1 MDTSESKNFSKLAF
15 ILLEVVLN
23 HLRDVFKEQWDKRY
37 PNNPWL
43 DDNISL
49 QHFISQEQQG
59 SRWKKNKS
67 NMPNS
72 GDRND
77 WDPSKLFFM
86 LLYSSSINLPPA
98 CSLYAHINKLRELRN
113 KHFGHPS
120 KASLSNQE
128 FEAIYKDIV
137 TCMDG
142 LNCGADM
149 KQKMDDIKTGV
160 IKLSEN
166 DVESMKSKIQTLNEK
181 FDLVLQLV
189 EYGRK
194 HLKFMLKIIRGFV
207 LALTLLSMVF
217 LVLIIIA
224 LLFGHSTR
232 IPKIIQSFHS
242 KYIDKTGSHDLHIM
256 RRSVETYFPESRKPN
271 YYVGHTYEIET
282 ASNLLAN
289 RSYQMVSIVG
299 APAIGKTATAVAVGQ
314 TLRETRDFRVAFV
327 DFKEIDDP
335 PCFEMKKH
343 IFKYILLSLGED
355 RFQEDTHI
363 TEVTEFV
370 FNVRRLATQE
380 TLLIL
385 DNIENVLG
393 TSTKPRCDD
402 ITQIIRA
409 CLSINNIKILSTSRK
424 HFDVIGVHI
433 HMIKL
438 SPLSVDDSGALL
450 RKCNLDLSKR
460 SMEEISRAAGGI
472 PLLLELIG
480 SQLQSGTIEEEELV
494 SRLKGTPILVIVNDT
509 KAMTDSSNYYK
520 LLKILF
526 DSLEPDT
533 QDTFIVLGTVPTSFN
548 QATANAIVQISLH
561 NKTDL
566 SDLVSYNLLK
576 KFKSSTE
583 EIRYEMHQVIREFSA
598 LVAKENKLWS
608 LRQFTSLAI
617 LFEYHNFHHTS
628 LETFWSN
635 LRNAVEN
642 PCMRKEDAE
651 ALSQQFALIQSSFHF
666 FGEDKLMAVINK
678 FIGLLNGNV
687 EQHDT
692 AIATTTSFLDRYKI
706 RQTCAA
712 TKMSWYQN
720 ILYQMFTANTM
731 YITDENQI
739 KIDQDSG
746 TIAKFAVDLAHQ
758 TLKNSTKILSGLKK
772 TFMLLSKNQWSSLNK
787 TLIQKYPGFHKMGND
802 TAFTIHTL
810 GLVLYE
816 TGFYKESLDM
826 FNIALAI
833 AKQDPIKAS
842 YLMIHIGFAQ
852 YNIKSL
858 TQAPKTLYKAV
869 KMFMTSAE
877 TKLSQECKSKGAAFV
892 DYKSDEEFD
901 SMLVSNAAG
910 PFHRK

>member
-49 QHFISQEQQG
+49 QHFISLEQQG

-67 NMPNS
+67 SMPNS

-142 LNCGADM
+142 LNCHADM

-194 HLKFMLKIIRGFV
+194 HLKLMLKIIRGFV
-207 LALTLLSMVF
+207 LALTLLTMVF
-217 LVLIIIA
+217 LVIIIIA
-224 LLFGHSTR
+224 LLFGHSTP
-232 IPKIIQSFHS
+232 IPRIIQSIHS
-242 KYIDKTGSHDLHIM
+242 KYIVKTESHDLHIP
-256 RRSVETYFPESRKPN
+256 VETYFPQSKKPH
-271 YYVGHTYEIET
+271 YYVGHTYEIDT

-289 RSYQMVSIVG
+289 GTYQMVSIVG
-299 APAIGKTATAVAVGQ
+299 APAIGKTATAVAIGQ
-314 TLRETRDFRVAFV
+314 TLIEKHDFQVAFV
-327 DFKEIDDP
+327 DFKEIDDT
-335 PCFEMKKH
+335 PCSEMKKH
-343 IFKYILLSLGED
+343 VFKYILLSLRGD
-355 RFQEDTHI
+355 RFEEI
-363 TEVTEFV
+363 TLTEFI
-370 FNVRRLATQE
+370 FNVSRLAMQE

-393 TSTKPRCDD
+393 TSVKQRCDD
-402 ITQIIRA
+402 VTQIIHA

-433 HMIKL
+433 HVIKL
-438 SPLSVDDSGALL
+438 SPLSVDDSVASL
-450 RKCNLDLSKR
+450 RKRNLDLTER
-460 SMEEISRAAGGI
+460 SIVDISEAAGGV

-480 SQLQSGTIEEEELV
+480 SKLQSGTIEEEELV
-494 SRLKGTPILVIVNDT
+494 SQLKETPILVIVNDT

-576 KFKSSTE
+576 KFKSSTD

-642 PCMRKEDAE
+642 PCMSKEDAE

-666 FGEDKLMAVINK
+666 FGEDKLTAVINK

-706 RQTCAA
+706 RQSCAA
-712 TKMSWYQN
+712 TEMSWYQN

-746 TIAKFAVDLAHQ
+746 TIAKFAVDLAHK
-758 TLKNSTKILSGLKK
+758 TLKDSTKILSGLKK

-787 TLIQKYPGFHKMGND
+787 TLIEKYPGFHKMGND
-802 TAFTIHTL
+802 TAFTIHKL

-816 TGFYKESLDM
+816 NGFYKESLG
-826 FNIALAI
+826 
-833 AKQDPIKAS
+833 
-842 YLMIHIGFAQ
+842 Y
-852 YNIKSL
+852 
-858 TQAPKTLYKAV
+858 V
-869 KMFMTSAE
+869 
-877 TKLSQECKSKGAAFV
+877 
-892 DYKSDEEFD
+892 
-901 SMLVSNAAG
+901 
-910 PFHRK
+910 